1 MPHTKAHENK
11 MAAKN
16 AKKKTAGR
24 PMSDKLKGKKQ
35 SDKNKDM
42 GKGPKS
48 KSEQPKPQPQPKSKP
63 QPESK
68 KEEKKNKK
76 TRSERIKAR
85 ADRKFDKEKKLR
97 EKQTK
102 AIEEGKDRKAKR
114 IGKRRLRNQERVN
127 KLDVKSYKV
136 KRKEEAKAAKKDG
149 AARMPD
155 GYNMQR
161 PAEKLG
167 YIQRLG
173 AGRMSPG
180 KMGDMTAMKM
190 MHGDAAAK
198 YYDGAGMYMNGAPKY
213 EGASKSYVGPMT
225 PGHGGAPGH
234 THGNE
239 FSGKVDF
246 KVSNTEG
253 AKLTDTKTSTSSK
266 PSSTSSGSKTKVV
279 DKGDDVFYNNLIS
292 SKKNMSE
299 MKNLG
304 IDPSNKKAVL
314 DYGNKLHKSRQKSN
328 SGGSSTSSSSSS
340 TKSSPD
346 NVQAIKREGR
356 YELSKIVGQDNLSRH
371 KQEMGFKRDSLGAS
385 NKRIFDLM
393 KANPSRDKVTM
404 AAIKQQGEY
413 AGNVAANIG
422 RKEAKIPEVD
432 MVNQMRNPYTGEFP
446 VNKKRLT
453 QEGGLYVGQR
463 RKSLIDPSSESGKV
477 DYLTDKKGNLV
488 QQKFKRQGSLYTD
501 INEMMGGSPKMPKG
515 PMKFGM
521 KK

>member
-1 MPHTKAHENK
+1 MSEKKYKRKQKKFNKTVDQISEGIEKKHSGGGRTKKEDRK
-11 MAAKN
+11 QDRKFKKLDKTAKQLN
-16 AKKKTAGR
+16 EIRAKEEGKKGPGKTEPSKKTQR
-24 PMSDKLKGKKQ
+24 LRKKVR
-35 SDKNKDM
+35 KTNK
-42 GKGPKS
+42 KFHE
-48 KSEQPKPQPQPKSKP
+48 SEVG
-63 QPESK
+63 SK
-68 KEEKKNKK
+68 KEERLLK
-76 TRSERIKAR
+76 
-85 ADRKFDKEKKLR
+85 R
-97 EKQTK
+97 ENRQT
-102 AIEEGKDRKAKR
+102 D
-114 IGKRRLRNQERVN
+114 RLR
-127 KLDVKSYKV
+127 KSRMKDME
-136 KRKEEAKAAKKDG
+136 KEG
-149 AARMPD
+149 ASKMPD
-155 GYNMQR
+155 GFNMKR

-167 YIQRLG
+167 YIQKLG

-213 EGASKSYVGPMT
+213 EGASKHHGPMDA
-225 PGHGGAPGH
+225 GHGGAPGH

-266 PSSTSSGSKTKVV
+266 PSSTSSGGNTKVV
-279 DKGDDVFYNNLIS
+279 DKGEDVFYNNLIS

-314 DYGNKLHKSRQKSN
+314 DYGNKIHKSRQKSN

-340 TKSSPD
+340 TQSSPD
-346 NVQAIKREGR
+346 NIQAIKREGR

-385 NKRIFDLM
+385 NKKIFDLM

-413 AGNVAANIG
+413 AGNEAANIS
-422 RKEAKIPEVD
+422 KKKANIPEVD
-432 MVNQMRNPYTGEFP
+432 MVNQMRNSYTGKFL

-453 QEGGLYVGQR
+453 DEGGIYVGQQ
-463 RKSLIDPSSESGKV
+463 RKSLKDPSSETGKV
-477 DYLTDKKGNLV
+477 DYLVGKDGNVV
-488 QQKFKRQGSLYTD
+488 QQKFKRRGSLYSD
-501 INEMMGGSPKMPKG
+501 IDEMMGGTPKMPKG